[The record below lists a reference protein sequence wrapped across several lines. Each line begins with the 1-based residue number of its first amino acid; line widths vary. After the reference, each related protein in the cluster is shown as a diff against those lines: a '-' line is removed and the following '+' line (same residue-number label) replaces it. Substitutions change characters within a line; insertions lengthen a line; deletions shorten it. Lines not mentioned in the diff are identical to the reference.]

1 MDPREKAL
9 ADYRK
14 KLLEHKE
21 IDGKLKGSM
30 FDNFCIFFKFK

>member
-1 MDPREKAL
+1 VFAESCCERKMAVDAVKEKAL

-21 IDGKLKGSM
+21 V
-30 FDNFCIFFKFK
+30 

>member
-1 MDPREKAL
+1 MAVDAVKEKAL

-21 IDGKLKGSM
+21 VRFSILLSHLVL
-30 FDNFCIFFKFK
+30 

>member
-1 MDPREKAL
+1 MAVDAEREKAL

-21 IDGKLKGSM
+21 VEASLK
-30 FDNFCIFFKFK
+30 DRREQLKD